1 MMIFKKKIWIK
12 QMKEYFD
19 LSESVN
25 DHMGDN
31 TNGKGLGKAKDETK
45 YLPIVDFIALNPKSY
60 SFNHLTL
67 DDIKQHEN

>member
-1 MMIFKKKIWIK
+1 
-12 QMKEYFD
+12 
-19 LSESVN
+19 
-25 DHMGDN
+25 MGDN

-67 DDIKQHEN
+67 EDVKQHEN